1 MRITVCEIRG
11 DEPAGAQEDWSKL
24 CQHTTLHRPDLVLLP
39 EFAFLPAVWERASF
53 DQAVWDAAVA
63 QAEQWVGRLGELNC
77 AWVVGAFPVTQA
89 GRPLNQGFLW
99 HREHGLTPLRC
110 KAYLPNEAG
119 GWEATWFDRG
129 QAVFP
134 AFAAGPLR
142 FGLNICTELWALD
155 SVCGYPALGVQA
167 ILTPRASG
175 QATTERWLALAKT
188 LAVRCGAYS
197 LSSNRRH
204 RDGACGGVG
213 WIIDPEGIEIARTS
227 VLEPFVTREVDVRQS
242 IAAQATYPRYVFAS
256 SARSMG
262 GG

>member
-11 DEPAGAQEDWSKL
+11 DDPASAQEDWSKL
-24 CQHTTLHRPDLVLLP
+24 CQHTTLHQSNLVLLP
-39 EFAFLPAVWERASF
+39 EFAFLPAVWEQANF
-53 DQAVWDAAVA
+53 DQVVWDAAVE

-77 AWVVGAFPVTQA
+77 SWVVGAFPVTQA

-99 HREHGLTPLRC
+99 HREQGLVPLRC

-134 AFAAGPLR
+134 AFAAGELI

-155 SVCGYPALGVQA
+155 SVCSYPAQGVQA

-175 QATTERWLALAKT
+175 QATTERWVALAKT
-188 LAVRCGAYS
+188 IAVRCGAFS

-204 RDGACGGVG
+204 ADGACGGVG
-213 WIIDPEGIEIARTS
+213 WIIDPEGSELARTS
-227 VLEPFVTREVDVRQS
+227 VAEPFVTREVDFS
-242 IAAQATYPRYVFAS
+242 LASTAQAVYPRYVFAQPTS
-256 SARSMG
+256 DHA
-262 GG
+262 